1 MLVTFHSK
9 ASADFTMFGDVAV
22 TLIKMMGLSGSVPSA
37 LNPEDIPA
45 ALAALN
51 EALARRA
58 EAEPAEDDSVDLG
71 RRAFPLIAML
81 EASIEAEAPV
91 MWSE

>member
-9 ASADFTMFGDVAV
+9 AAADFTMLGDVAL
-22 TLIKMMGLSGSVPSA
+22 TLIKMMGLSGTVPSA

-45 ALAALN
+45 ALASLRAAL
-51 EALARRA
+51 ESRA
-58 EAEPAEDDSVDLG
+58 ETPAEDDSVELS

-81 EASIEAEAPV
+81 EASIEADAPV

>member
-9 ASADFTMFGDVAV
+9 ASADFTMFGEVAV

-37 LNPEDIPA
+37 LNPEDLPA
-45 ALAALN
+45 ALASLRGAL
-51 EALARRA
+51 EHRG
-58 EAEPAEDDSVDLG
+58 EAEPAEDDSVDLA
-71 RRAFPLIAML
+71 RRAYPLIAML
-81 EASIEAEAPV
+81 EASIKADAPV